1 LSNYLIGDRMEMYVE
16 RSQRGPTFVSD
27 TSEFRVKARVDGRY
41 WIQSSTT
48 TEAGQPVSPVVVLDV
63 HT

>member
-1 LSNYLIGDRMEMYVE
+1 MTVE
-16 RSQRGPTFVSD
+16 RSQESGGFIYDASN
-27 TSEFRVKARVDGRY
+27 FRVRSRIDGRY

-48 TEAGQPVSPVVVLDV
+48 PEIGAGSSNVNVVSPVVVLDT